1 MRTIPWEKL
10 LCSTGTARP
19 LLRCTAAKHGK
30 ANEPFYHQEPA
41 LPMEAGTCSRGTPG
55 QAEHRARKA
64 SGHGEDMLD
73 CRPGGMR
80 GGFML

>member
-64 SGHGEDMLD
+64 SGHGEDMLYWSRWYEK
-73 CRPGGMR
+73 C
-80 GGFML
+80 GFML